1 MDCFRD
7 ECVSAFNYPLS
18 RDKCGNKR
26 FAMEAA
32 HVTITKRHSG
42 SYAEKLVAVQRSSVS
57 KVYTVARS
65 I

>member
-1 MDCFRD
+1 MDCFSD
-7 ECVSAFNYPLS
+7 ECLSASDYPVS
-18 RDKCGNKR
+18 REKCGNKR

-32 HVTITKRHSG
+32 HVTITKRHNG

-57 KVYTVARS
+57 KVHTVARS